1 MVVDEL
7 LPDQLDHAQHMLGQE
22 EGDLGEDNCT
32 LVTCNGV
39 LLGPLL
45 AVEVPMTLGGEEL
58 RGGVEE
64 GRGGE
69 GRRKGARVGKGG
81 KGKGWV
87 GRSREGRGGGGKGR
101 GVEKQ
106 MCDQR
111 PTLHSEEATAVD
123 LQTCSDQLS
132 AHHCVTGVGGC
143 RSVWVTRRG
152 GAV

>member
-32 LVTCNGV
+32 LVTRNRV

-64 GRGGE
+64 GRRAE

-81 KGKGWV
+81 RGRDGWGGV
-87 GRSREGRGGGGKGR
+87 GRGGEGEGKEEEWRSRHVIR
-101 GVEKQ
+101 GQPSTVRK
-106 MCDQR
+106 R
-111 PTLHSEEATAVD
+111 
-123 LQTCSDQLS
+123 QLS
-132 AHHCVTGVGGC
+132 TSRHVQTSCLLTTV
-143 RSVWVTRRG
+143 
-152 GAV
+152 